1 MSECPPLER
10 LRLWADDQLSEVE
23 EQMLTGHIET
33 CTDCQQRLEQLTGGS
48 AALRSGELRASAD
61 PAPSTVVVERWIR
74 TPPMEEGAGTSSVE
88 RWPEIRGYENLGE
101 LGRGGM
107 GVVYKARQRGLNRL
121 VALKMILDSTHAG
134 PAQLTRFRREAE
146 AVARL
151 QHPNIVQ
158 IHEIGEQDGRPFFSM
173 ELVSGGSLARHLDG
187 TPLNPRAAAALV
199 ETLARAVHAAHQC
212 GIVHRDLK
220 PANVLL
226 VSLTREP
233 EEVVTDRLGK
243 RDATLFPKI
252 SDFGLAKDITP
263 EAMEKAER
271 TRSGTI
277 MGSPSYMSPEQAQ
290 ARSDT
295 VGPATDIYS
304 LGAILYELLTGR
316 PPFRAETALD
326 TVLQVLLEDPVP
338 PRRLQPKVPRDVETI
353 CLTCLRK
360 ERQRRYPSAEALA
373 EDLRRFLAGEPIR
386 ARPTGMVER
395 GLKWAR
401 RRPALAALLAVSVGA
416 CVALGVV
423 EQRYKAGLVDALEQA
438 NAERQRADANFQ
450 RADAERQRAGTLSR
464 EVLDLL
470 TSLVVPY
477 ANEQWQKGRNSEA
490 VALLTKAIGK
500 LDALLQAKEY
510 SRELVAN
517 SLGALYGTRAMLYMS
532 MQKYPEAQA
541 DWERLPADG
550 SLPLADIF
558 RSLQAVNL
566 ARLGDHRQAT
576 SRAQALAAEPGA
588 SAQALYYLGSACAL
602 SVPAVRRDDKL
613 PAAER
618 DRLADHY
625 GATAVELLR
634 RAAASGYKLDL
645 VQMLPDFQPIFPR
658 PDFQELLRTSQNAQ
672 KTK

>member
-1 MSECPPLER
+1 VEQ
-10 LRLWADDQLSEVE
+10 LRLWADDQLSEAE
-23 EQMLTGHIET
+23 ERILAGHIEA
-33 CTDCQQRLEQLTGGS
+33 CPDCQQQLEQLTS
-48 AALRSGELRASAD
+48 DAEFRSGKLGVSAD
-61 PAPSTVVVERWIR
+61 PTPSTILVERWIQS
-74 TPPMEEGAGTSSVE
+74 PQNEKDAETSAQE
-88 RWPEIRGYENLGE
+88 CWPEVHGYEILGE

-121 VALKMILDSTHAG
+121 VALKMILDGDHAA
-134 PAQLTRFRREAE
+134 PAQLARFRREAE

-187 TPLNPRAAAALV
+187 TPLNPRAAAELV

-220 PANVLL
+220 PANILL
-226 VSLTREP
+226 ASASNEP
-233 EEVVTDRLGK
+233 D
-243 RDATLFPKI
+243 DASANGLRKPGYRPVPKI

-277 MGSPSYMSPEQAQ
+277 MGSPSYMAPEQAQ
-290 ARSDT
+290 ARSAA
-295 VGPATDIYS
+295 VGPATDVYS
-304 LGAILYELLTGR
+304 LGAILYELVTGR

-326 TVLQVLLEDPVP
+326 TVLQVLLEEPVS
-338 PRRLQPKVPRDVETI
+338 PRRLQPKVPHDLETI

-360 ERQRRYPSAEALA
+360 EHQRRYASSEALA

-386 ARPTGMVER
+386 ARPTGTVER

-401 RRPALAALLAVSVGA
+401 RRPALAALLVVSLAA

-423 EQRYKAGLVDALEQA
+423 EQRYRAGLVEALDQA
-438 NAERQRADANFQ
+438 NAERRRADANFQ
-450 RADAERQRAGTLSR
+450 TADAERQRAGELSR

-470 TSLVVPY
+470 TNLIVPY
-477 ANEQWQKGRNSEA
+477 ANELWQKGRNSEA
-490 VALLTKAIGK
+490 VALLTRAIGR
-500 LDALLQAKEY
+500 LDTLLQAEEY
-510 SRELVAN
+510 PRKLLAD
-517 SLGALYGTRAMLYMS
+517 SLGSLYGTRAMLYMA
-532 MQKYPEAQA
+532 MHKYPEAQA

-558 RSLQAVNL
+558 RSLQTVNL

-576 SRAQALAAEPGA
+576 TRAHTLAAEPTA
-588 SAQALYYLGSACAL
+588 SGQVLYYLGSAYAL
-602 SVPAVRRDDKL
+602 SVPAVRHDDKL

-618 DRLADHY
+618 DQLADRY

-645 VQMLPDFQPIFPR
+645 VQLLPDFQPVFPR
-658 PDFQELLRTSQNAQ
+658 PDFQELLRSSQNAQ
-672 KTK
+672 KGSSP